1 MTKPKAK
8 QTNGIPLEARVIRSI
23 SDFPAPKTTQDAVDA
38 AAAEYMT
45 ANLLRQYAVKRYD
58 RAKAVITDNYEE
70 KINEVK
76 ETATRNMSKSSY
88 TVVGADWQVVINAN
102 KPVTVH
108 KAEDLRT
115 ALVKR
120 GVKAELID
128 EAMEE
133 IKKHNQPAVTIEAT
147 PTMAD

>member
-1 MTKPKAK
+1 MTKPKPK

-23 SDFPAPKTTQDAVDA
+23 SDFEAPKTTQDAVDK

-58 RAKAVITDNYEE
+58 RAKAVITDNYEDKLTE
-70 KINEVK
+70 IKAI
-76 ETATRNMSKSSY
+76 ATRNMSKSTY
-88 TVVGADWQVVINAN
+88 TVVGADWQVVLNAN
-102 KPVTVH
+102 KPVTVQ

-115 ALVKR
+115 ALIKR
-120 GVKAELID
+120 GVKADLID

-133 IKKHNQPAVTIEAT
+133 IKKYNQPAVSIEAT

>member
-23 SDFPAPKTTQDAVDA
+23 SDFEAPKTTQDAVDK

-58 RAKAVITDNYEE
+58 RAKAVITENYEE
-70 KINEVK
+70 KVNEVK
-76 ETATRNMSKSSY
+76 AIATRNMQKSSY
-88 TVVGADWQVVINAN
+88 TVIGADWQVVINAN
-102 KPVTVH
+102 KPVVVH
-108 KAEDLRT
+108 KVEDLRT
-115 ALVKR
+115 ELVKR

-128 EAMEE
+128 EAMTAVE
-133 IKKHNQPAVTIEAT
+133 KKNQPAVTIEAT

>member
-1 MTKPKAK
+1 MTKPKPK

-23 SDFPAPKTTQDAVDA
+23 SDFEAPKTTQDAVDK

-58 RAKAVITDNYEE
+58 RAKAVITENYEE
-70 KINEVK
+70 KVNEVK
-76 ETATRNMSKSSY
+76 AIATRNMQKSSY
-88 TVVGADWQVVINAN
+88 TVIGADWQVVINAN
-102 KPVTVH
+102 KPVVVH
-108 KAEDLRT
+108 KVEDLRT
-115 ALVKR
+115 ELVKR

-128 EAMEE
+128 EAMTAVE
-133 IKKHNQPAVTIEAT
+133 KKNQPAVTIEAT